1 MMGKKWRLIA
11 VALVV
16 LALGI
21 GVAACGEEETSEEAR
36 QQLVSDLDA
45 FKASFDGLK
54 SLTPTSTVDD
64 VKAVKEDVQAAWD
77 QVVTSAAD
85 VREAEIGEVE
95 TAWDNLAQAVD
106 DISSDT
112 PISQV
117 LPALADEVQA
127 LQSAYDD
134 LYNGLTE

>member
-1 MMGKKWRLIA
+1 MMGKTWRLIA

-16 LALGI
+16 VALGA
-21 GVAACGEEETSEEAR
+21 GLTACGEEETSEEAR
-36 QQLVSDLDA
+36 QQLISDLDA

-54 SLTPTSTVDD
+54 SLSAASTVDD

-77 QVVTSAAD
+77 QVVASAAD
-85 VREAEIGEVE
+85 VKEAEIAEVE
-95 TAWDNLAQAVD
+95 SAWDDLAQAVD
-106 DISSDT
+106 DLSSDT
-112 PISQV
+112 PINQV